1 MLREGR
7 EGQVAHEQVVLAQQE
22 AWIPMH
28 LRPVPRL
35 QHLNR
40 HLVPELLGQAS
51 DAQALQSFNLSCK
64 DSGDRRWSERY
75 HNAEDAHLSAQP
87 RSARL
92 LLLYQ
97 RKSCLLMPSNEL
109 ASCPSLRLQW

>member
-1 MLREGR
+1 VLLWYRREALLPMLREGR

-51 DAQALQSFNLSCK
+51 EAQALQSFN
-64 DSGDRRWSERY
+64 
-75 HNAEDAHLSAQP
+75 
-87 RSARL
+87 
-92 LLLYQ
+92 
-97 RKSCLLMPSNEL
+97 
-109 ASCPSLRLQW
+109 